1 MLWFMEKWR
10 QWSRNQQLIKLTDNN
25 YDFHTNKCQHFS
37 LWLHRKIVILGPT
50 SYLCQSSAILS
61 EQVVMVAVSG
71 CIIWQFTALSF
82 QILLLL
88 KSLCKKPWGSTKEIL
103 SIYYFPLPADEGGAK
118 IFISFS
124 IFQFNFGNFD
134 WGREVYLFMDLMRG
148 TRELTQ
154 I

>member
-1 MLWFMEKWR
+1 MIFTPINA
-10 QWSRNQQLIKLTDNN
+10 SIC
-25 YDFHTNKCQHFS
+25 HI
-37 LWLHRKIVILGPT
+37 WLHRKIVILGPT

-103 SIYYFPLPADEGGAK
+103 SIYYFSLPADEGGEK

-124 IFQFNFGNFD
+124 IFQFIFGNFD
-134 WGREVYLFMDLMRG
+134 WGGRG
-148 TRELTQ
+148 SWHRSNVPVLLALYKTIALKTPK
-154 I
+154 